1 MVDNFKD
8 SNAKVNCFESC
19 VVEIAI
25 SFRILVLAVMQI
37 YEKSNALLYCK
48 SCSNG
53 KHFVCLSCISTIKVS
68 SPVVN
73 TFLFYESRA
82 VKSGCKIKQFKGF
95 TLEWGRFI
103 LENRDN
109 EHFKHPY
116 DIVIGP
122 VADEVVQRKV
132 EEHKQTYGEDYLSDE
147 AVRNFINEV
156 SQFTVKYIQYCFCS
170 ELSLE
175 QLIKE

>member
-1 MVDNFKD
+1 MK
-8 SNAKVNCFESC
+8 
-19 VVEIAI
+19 
-25 SFRILVLAVMQI
+25 
-37 YEKSNALLYCK
+37 LLHGSYTNIVQPDLTLCR
-48 SCSNG
+48 SRNDFG
-53 KHFVCLSCISTIKVS
+53 KGFYLTPDWQRAYKLGKRSADLKGL

-82 VKSGCKIKQFKGF
+82 VKSGCKIKKFKGF

-109 EHFKHPY
+109 EHYNHPY

-132 EEHKQTYGEDYLSDE
+132 EEHKQTYGEDYMSDE

-156 SQFTVKYIQYCFCS
+156 SQFTVKYIQYCFCT